1 MPSTSAPGSARF
13 WDKIARGY
21 AKKPVSD
28 VASYE
33 KTLDLTRARLSSGDD
48 VLEIGCGTGT
58 TALKLADAARHILAT
73 DISPQMI
80 RIGEGK
86 ARQAGIANVDFLAAT
101 VEDTR
106 LDGRRFDAVLA
117 FNLLHLVDDLDEAL
131 RRVASLVKSGGH
143 FISKTVCLEGQGWY
157 FKPMISVMQVFG
169 KAPYVNFLTIDR
181 LERAIESAG
190 FEILETGDYPAK
202 PPSRLVVARKA

>member
-1 MPSTSAPGSARF
+1 MPSTSAPRSARF
-13 WDKIARGY
+13 WDKIAPGY
-21 AKKPVSD
+21 ARKPVKD
-28 VASYE
+28 QASYGT
-33 KTLDLTRARLSSGDD
+33 TLDLTRARLSPGHD

-80 RIGEGK
+80 RIGEEK
-86 ARQAGIANVDFLAAT
+86 ARESGIANVDFLAAT

-106 LDGRRFDAVLA
+106 LDCRTFDAVLA
-117 FNLLHLVDDLDEAL
+117 FNLLHLVEDLDGTL
-131 RRVASLVKSGGH
+131 RRVASLMKPGAH
-143 FISKTVCLEGQGWY
+143 FISKTVCLAGQGWY
-157 FKPMISVMQVFG
+157 FKPMISVMQAFG
-169 KAPYVNFLTIDR
+169 KAPCVNFLTIDG

-202 PPSRLVVARKA
+202 PPSRFVVARKA

>member
-1 MPSTSAPGSARF
+1 MSSTSAPGSARF
-13 WDKIARGY
+13 WDRIAPGY
-21 AKKPVSD
+21 ARKPVKD
-28 VASYE
+28 QVSYE
-33 KTLDLTRARLSSGDD
+33 TTLERTRARLSSGDD

-80 RIGEGK
+80 RIGEEK
-86 ARQAGIANVDFLAAT
+86 AREARIANVDFLAAT

-106 LDGRRFDAVLA
+106 LDGRGFDAVLA
-117 FNLLHLVDDLDEAL
+117 FNLLHLVEDLDETL
-131 RRVASLVKSGGH
+131 RRVASLVKPGGH

-157 FKPMISVMQVFG
+157 FKPMISVMQTFG
-169 KAPYVNFLTIDR
+169 KAPYVNFLTIKG
-181 LERAIESAG
+181 LERDIEAAG

-202 PPSRLVVARKA
+202 PPSRFVVARKT